1 MNMGRIEGSVV
12 CTVKQ
17 QALSGIKLLAV
28 RQIKNGED
36 GSLVI
41 AADYTRC
48 AGIGDTVYM
57 IGRKEASL
65 LFGADNMVPSD
76 LTIAGIIDPSCL

>member
-1 MNMGRIEGSVV
+1 MNIGKVEGSVV

-17 QALSGIKLLAV
+17 AALDGIKILVV
-28 RQIKNGED
+28 RQIINGEPA
-36 GSLVI
+36 GTVI

-65 LFGADNMVPSD
+65 LFGEEKMVPSD
-76 LTIAGIIDPSCL
+76 LTIVGIIDPSCL

>member
-1 MNMGRIEGSVV
+1 MNIGRVEGSVV

-17 QALSGIKLLAV
+17 RALDGIKLLIV
-28 RQIKNGED
+28 RQIVNGKD
-36 GSLVI
+36 TGTTI

-65 LFGADNMVPSD
+65 LFGEEKMVPCD
-76 LTIAGIIDPSCL
+76 LTICGIIDPSCL